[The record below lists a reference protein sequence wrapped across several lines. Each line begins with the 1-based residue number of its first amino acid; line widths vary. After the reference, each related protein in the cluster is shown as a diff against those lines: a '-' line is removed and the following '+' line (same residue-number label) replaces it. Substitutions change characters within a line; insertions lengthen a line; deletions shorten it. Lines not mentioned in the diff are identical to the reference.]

1 MPWLR
6 NISWVLK
13 LKERCIFHFPK
24 ITTDCTASPASL
36 GNVSSHGGFNTS
48 HRTGNHNMWGDYDST
63 ITIHTSNRQ
72 TRSLKNTGTWPYLSP
87 DRAALTSLSLSLSL
101 YAPITIQPT
110 IIICLHLLF
119 LLLLLPLFLVFSS
132 QKESTSALIGTC
144 WYPFFFWGVLTN
156 SPRFSSLSYT
166 QFSTSARCA
175 CSPAP

>member
-24 ITTDCTASPASL
+24 ITTDCTASAASL

-101 YAPITIQPT
+101 SLRPDNYTANHH
-110 IIICLHLLF
+110 HLPPP
-119 LLLLLPLFLVFSS
+119 PLSS
-132 QKESTSALIGTC
+132 SS
-144 WYPFFFWGVLTN
+144 
-156 SPRFSSLSYT
+156 SSLPCLLIPKRINFCPCWNLLIS
-166 QFSTSARCA
+166 FLFFGGSN
-175 CSPAP
+175 